1 MKNFKKNWLR
11 YLLQWGVIMLII
23 AFAFKIFGN
32 ETFDPEAYCPF
43 GGLQTFGTYL
53 VQGSMACSMTATQIM
68 MGLVLAVG
76 VVLFSRLFCAYFCPL
91 GTIES
96 SWLILGKYK
105 IPFKL
110 NG

>member
-11 YLLQWGVIMLII
+11 YLLQWGVIMIII

-68 MGLVLAVG
+68 MGLVLAAGTDRPVYWI
-76 VVLFSRLFCAYFCPL
+76 CAYTKFL
-91 GTIES
+91 FELVNKVKGVA
-96 SWLILGKYK
+96 
-105 IPFKL
+105 
-110 NG
+110 